1 MQCPLTR
8 SGMILGMAVAC
19 MVGCVPSEVRRGA
32 DMLAAFTHQVSEEG
46 ADFVRSRTALAQARR
61 ANIAMLE
68 LNAVELENSVNRDV
82 EVWELSGG
90 TGNRR
95 AQLLKGIRAF
105 SNDVASRNAELA
117 DLRKR
122 HEAAVSATKSAVD
135 LRQTELSK
143 VSKALANLAQDLDM
157 KSELEFFVGYFKEV
171 RAGVEKAKKTADEHV
186 TAGEIAATNAVP
198 KE

>member
-1 MQCPLTR
+1 
-8 SGMILGMAVAC
+8 MAVAC

-95 AQLLKGIRAF
+95 EQLLKGIRAF